1 MNYFDYQQN
10 GVMGRVWSLF
20 SGLSDIT
27 DEENESISST
37 NSPYTHTLE
46 IVSAALNGSLA
57 TDDESIDSFNLR
69 AYEGKCKSN
78 DKNNQIKN
86 VEKLLYIVDDVAG
99 NEDRVQVGFGDIS
112 ERKIASAEDQYERI
126 DRESSFES
134 NLLKLYDIR
143 DRYISDRGIDPV
155 RILSSSLKGIPE
167 AISELKRLLGEDK
180 ELCELIVSLCE
191 ENVCTRLIDEPEFS
205 F

>member
-20 SGLSDIT
+20 SGLADVT
-27 DEENESISST
+27 DEEKVGKSGTDSS
-37 NSPYTHTLE
+37 YTHTLE

-57 TDDESIDSFNLR
+57 TDDESLDNFNLR
-69 AYEGKCKSN
+69 AYEGKCRVN
-78 DKNNQIKN
+78 DKNNKVKN
-86 VEKLLYIVDDVAG
+86 VDKLLYIVDDVAG
-99 NEDRVQVGFGDIS
+99 KEENVQVGFGDIS
-112 ERKIASAEDQYERI
+112 ERKLKKVDDQYDKI
-126 DRESSFES
+126 DREQSFES

-143 DRYISDRGIDPV
+143 EKYISEHGIDPV

-167 AISELKRLLGEDK
+167 AVSELKRLLSNDEALR
-180 ELCELIVSLCE
+180 ELVVSLCE
-191 ENVCTRLIDEPEFS
+191 ENICTRLIDIPEAS